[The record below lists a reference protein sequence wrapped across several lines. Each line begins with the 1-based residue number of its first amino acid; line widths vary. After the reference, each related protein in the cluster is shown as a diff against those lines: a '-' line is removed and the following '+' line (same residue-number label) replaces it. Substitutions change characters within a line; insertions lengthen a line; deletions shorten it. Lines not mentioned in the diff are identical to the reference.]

1 MISYYKLYDDC
12 RKIIDDMEF
21 KKQTLIN
28 NKKKVFKKKF
38 YDTITKDLYNKIYTR
53 AKEGYKYIV
62 IYDDEYNSIIDKM
75 KDELKEYFNPF
86 SIVYKRKSFSDRGI
100 MEIITEEINYI
111 LILDWRDKSSIELE
125 SLKLNKEIQTE
136 HIICERDEINE
147 DNNEINEEN
156 NEINEENNEINVEN
170 NEINVENSEINEE
183 NNEINEANEREQ
195 MRRED
200 KQCYLDDSDIEYISN
215 VDIECIN
222 DNENDN
228 SKWRIMNLF

>member
-147 DNNEINEEN
+147 DNNEINEDN
-156 NEINEENNEINVEN
+156 NEINED
-170 NEINVENSEINEE
+170 
-183 NNEINEANEREQ
+183 NNEINEDNNEINECEQ
-195 MRRED
+195 MKRED
-200 KQCYLDDSDIEYISN
+200 KQCYFDDSDIEYISN
-215 VDIECIN
+215 VDIECTN

>member
-147 DNNEINEEN
+147 DNNEINEDN
-156 NEINEENNEINVEN
+156 NEINED
-170 NEINVENSEINEE
+170 
-183 NNEINEANEREQ
+183 NNEINECEQ
-195 MRRED
+195 MKRED
-200 KQCYLDDSDIEYISN
+200 KQCYFDDSDIEYISN
-215 VDIECIN
+215 VDIECTN

>member
-147 DNNEINEEN
+147 DNNEINEC
-156 NEINEENNEINVEN
+156 
-170 NEINVENSEINEE
+170 
-183 NNEINEANEREQ
+183 EQ
-195 MRRED
+195 MKRED
-200 KQCYLDDSDIEYISN
+200 KQCYFDDSDIEYISN
-215 VDIECIN
+215 VDIECTN